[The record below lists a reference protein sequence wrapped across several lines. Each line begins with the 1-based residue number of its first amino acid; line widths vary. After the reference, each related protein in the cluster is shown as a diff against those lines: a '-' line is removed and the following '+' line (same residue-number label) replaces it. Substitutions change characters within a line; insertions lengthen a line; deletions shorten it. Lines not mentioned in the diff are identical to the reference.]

1 MAVKTPRTL
10 PVTDPELDAPD
21 GAVVDGYERSGDR
34 WTALAVVETP
44 ATSVDEGGALVRSY
58 LATLGSPRSVATMI
72 ESFARVAGVL
82 KLPHYSAIPWTKLS
96 LDDLAGLRRR
106 LDVPHRRPAT
116 TNLTLTSV
124 RRVLEEA
131 ADRGL
136 ITEQFL
142 GAAKRRLKNV
152 KGSRITAG
160 RQLSNEEIAK
170 LEDAAG
176 TYEEPKASMMRAILL
191 LTVGVGLRRAEI
203 CSLPLTCIVQSE
215 LRVVGKGNKERSCPL
230 DEPTKQ
236 VLLRWLDVRQA
247 LDWPHRMLFG
257 APKYRK
263 PLTVQTLWW
272 LLDQLGKSVK
282 IEFSPHDLRR
292 TFASKMLEEGLDLR
306 EVQVLMGHASPQT
319 TARYDKR
326 EPERIAERR
335 RAVRA
340 YVRPE
345 GKTE

>member
-1 MAVKTPRTL
+1 MPAKTPRSFHA
-10 PVTDPELDAPD
+10 TDPELDAPD
-21 GAVVDGYERSGDR
+21 GAVVDGFARSGDR
-34 WTALAVVETP
+34 WEALAVVETP
-44 ATSVDEGGALVRSY
+44 TTSVDEGSALVRSY
-58 LATLGSPRSVATMI
+58 LATLGSQRSVDTMT
-72 ESFARVAGVL
+72 ESFARVAKEL
-82 KLPHYSAIPWTKLS
+82 KLPHYSAIPWTRLS

-106 LDVPHRRPAT
+106 LNAPHHRPAT

-142 GAAKRRLKNV
+142 GAAKRKLKNV

-170 LEDAAG
+170 LEDTAG

-203 CSLPLTCIVQSE
+203 CSLPIDCVVQSE
-215 LRVVGKGNKERSCPL
+215 LRVIGKGDKERACPL

-236 VLLRWLDVRQA
+236 VLIRWLDVRRA

-263 PLTVQTLWW
+263 PLTEQTVWW
-272 LLDQLGKSVK
+272 LLDQLGKK
-282 IEFSPHDLRR
+282 AEIEFSPHDLRR
-292 TFASKMLEEGLDLR
+292 TFATRMLGAGLDLR

-326 EPERIAERR
+326 EPEAIAERR

-345 GKTE
+345 GR